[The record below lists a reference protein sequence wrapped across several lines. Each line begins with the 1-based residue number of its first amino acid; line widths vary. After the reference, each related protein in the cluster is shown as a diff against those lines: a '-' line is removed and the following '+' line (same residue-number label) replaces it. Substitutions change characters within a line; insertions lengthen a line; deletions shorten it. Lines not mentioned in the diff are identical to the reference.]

1 MRKWPFLLLVF
12 LSIFACKTPEAR
24 RLVSQSSGS
33 FIEESVER
41 NKKLVAQEEELIRQ
55 IIEEDSSN
63 TYISSPNGFW
73 YYYNTRD
80 TTATT
85 RTPQFGDVVEFEYTM
100 KTLDGRTIYS
110 EEELPRRTYAMDQ
123 EELFSGLREGLKLMH
138 EGETVTFLF
147 PSHKAYGYYG
157 DKNRIGTNLP
167 ILSTVTL
174 YSITS
179 NNNNQNQD

>member
-1 MRKWPFLLLVF
+1 MRKWPFFLLAIFCV
-12 LSIFACKTPEAR
+12 FACKSPEGR
-24 RLVSQSSGS
+24 RPVSQSSGS
-33 FIEESVER
+33 FIKESVER

-73 YYYNTRD
+73 YYYNKKD
-80 TTATT
+80 TTAT
-85 RTPQFGDVVEFEYTM
+85 RTPQFGDIVEFEDTL
-100 KTLDGRTIYS
+100 KTLDGRTIYK

-123 EELFSGLREGLKLMH
+123 EELFCGLREGLKLMH

-147 PSHKAYGYYG
+147 PSHQAYGYYG
-157 DKNRIGTNLP
+157 DKKRIGTNLP
-167 ILSTVTL
+167 VQSTVTL

-179 NNNNQNQD
+179 QNNNQNQD